1 MTEPARSEATQWT
14 VAEIHDRLRAAILRG
29 ELRAGDALSQVL
41 LARELG
47 VGRTPLREA
56 LRMLQREGLV
66 EGEYNHRVRVAPFS
80 LGDLEQVYAMR
91 ILLEALAV
99 RTSVPSFTEEDLA
112 GLMQAVHDM
121 DEAARSR
128 DLDAWEP
135 AHRRLHFSLA
145 QYAGDR
151 ILEQVRTLLEHAER
165 YRHLF
170 IRSDPVSWGF
180 GAHFDEGIVEACR
193 RRDAS
198 EASRLLALLLA
209 RAAFAGVAYLAPGH
223 DPAIIR
229 SAVRVVIGETSDLPG
244 PWVPAAS
251 ARDHRSVKRGR
262 TVS

>member
-1 MTEPARSEATQWT
+1 MTEPATSGATQWT
-14 VAEIHDRLRAAILRG
+14 VAEIHDRLRGAILRG
-29 ELRAGDALSQVL
+29 ELAAGDPLSQVR

-80 LGDLEQVYAMR
+80 LSDLEQVYAMR

-99 RTSVPSFTEEDLA
+99 RTSVPSFSEDDLA
-112 GLMQAVHDM
+112 RLTQAVRDM

-135 AHRRLHFSLA
+135 AHRRLHLGLA
-145 QYAGDR
+145 QYTGDR
-151 ILEQVRTLLEHAER
+151 IVEQVRTLLEHAQR

-170 IRSDPVSWGF
+170 IRNDPISWGV
-180 GAHFDEGIVEACR
+180 GAHFDEGIVEACQ
-193 RRDAS
+193 RRDAPD
-198 EASRLLALLLA
+198 ASRLLALQLA
-209 RAAFAGVAYLAPGH
+209 RAAFAGVAYLAPGY

-229 SAVRVVIGETSDLPG
+229 SAVRIVIGERSELPG
-244 PWVPAAS
+244 PWVPTA
-251 ARDHRSVKRGR
+251 
-262 TVS
+262 